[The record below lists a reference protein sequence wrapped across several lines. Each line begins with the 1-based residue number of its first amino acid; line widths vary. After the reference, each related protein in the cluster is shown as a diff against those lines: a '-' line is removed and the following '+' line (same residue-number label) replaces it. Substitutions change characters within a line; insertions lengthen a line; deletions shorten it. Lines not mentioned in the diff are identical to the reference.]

1 MITGAQ
7 AMVKC
12 LEAEGVNTIFGY
24 PGAAILPFYEALSTS
39 KIRHVLTRTEQG
51 AGHAASGYARI
62 TGKPAVCVAT
72 SGPGATNLFTALA
85 TAYSD
90 SIPMV
95 AITGQVRTSQL
106 GHDVF
111 QEIDTTGA
119 AEAFTKYACLLK
131 DVRELPRV
139 FKEAFHI
146 AATGRPGPVLI
157 DIPIDIQRD
166 MLEFDYPAD
175 VQIRGYKPCFEG
187 HPLQIRRLAA
197 ALSAAKKPLVCCG
210 GGVWL
215 SDGAVDELRALCA
228 GLALPVVSTMM
239 GLGAIEP
246 NNPLNFGMLGQA
258 GFSCANTAVAE
269 SDLLIILG
277 ARIGDRA
284 IMQPSALEHGA
295 TIVHIDI
302 DTAEIGKNLGAAIP
316 IVGDVGQ
323 ILSVLRGLEARGDWQ
338 TWLERL
344 GELRAG
350 ENKPASSAGMLDPN
364 AFLRGLNAALS
375 DNVIYAA
382 DVGQNQI
389 WSARNFASK
398 GRFLTSGG
406 MGTMGYSIPAA
417 IGAALAEPGRMALAV
432 CGDGSFQISLN
443 ELAAVRQHDVPL
455 KIIVMK
461 NRALGMIGELY
472 GSKSS
477 FACTLEGSPDIGIIA
492 QAYGLP
498 HSIISENAQIEEAV
512 SWLVGQPGACLLE
525 CEISPEVKSI

>member
-12 LEAEGVNTIFGY
+12 LEAEGIENIFGY
-24 PGAAILPFYEALSTS
+24 PGAAILPFYEALSAS
-39 KIRHVLTRTEQG
+39 GIQHILTRTEQG

-62 TGKPAVCVAT
+62 TGKPAVCVST

-95 AITGQVRTSQL
+95 AITGQVRTEQL

-119 AEAFTKYACLLK
+119 AEPFTKYAYLLR
-131 DVRELPRV
+131 DVGELPRI

-157 DIPIDIQRD
+157 DVPIDIQQAK
-166 MLEFDYPAD
+166 LNFSYPQA

-197 ALSAAKKPLVCCG
+197 AISKAKRPLVCCG
-210 GGVWL
+210 GGVLL
-215 SDGAVDELRALCA
+215 SHGAIGELKALCEEIS
-228 GLALPVVSTMM
+228 LPAVSTMM
-239 GLGAIEP
+239 GLGALEP
-246 NNPLNFGMLGQA
+246 EHPLNLGMLGQA
-258 GFSCANTAVAE
+258 GFTCANTAIAE

-284 IMQPSALEHGA
+284 IMQPSHLEHRA
-295 TIVHIDI
+295 TIAHIDI
-302 DTAEIGKNLGAAIP
+302 DTAEIGKNVGAEIP
-316 IVGDVGQ
+316 IVGDVAQ
-323 ILSVLRGLEARGDWQ
+323 ILSVLRGLVKSGDWQ
-338 TWLERL
+338 SWLERL
-344 GELRAG
+344 SLLKSQKKSPTSIGR
-350 ENKPASSAGMLDPN
+350 LDPN
-364 AFLRGLNAALS
+364 TFLRRLNAKLP
-375 DNVIYAA
+375 DNAIYAA

-389 WSARNFASK
+389 WSARNFTSK

-417 IGAALAEPGRMALAV
+417 IGAALAAPSRMVFAV

-443 ELAAVRQHDVPL
+443 ELATLRQHNIPL
-455 KIIVMK
+455 KIIVMR
-461 NRALGMIGELY
+461 NNTLGMISELY
-472 GSKSS
+472 RKGIH
-477 FACTLEGSPDIGIIA
+477 FACELDGSPNIALLA

-498 HSIISENAQIEEAV
+498 HRLLSENTEIDSAV
-512 SWLVGQPGACLLE
+512 DWLIKQCGACILE
-525 CEISPEVKSI
+525 CEIASEVKSI